1 MAKPASGLEQNH
13 LSPWMR
19 QLPSSWRWAVTS
31 VALTS
36 EPAPCSVMNMAP
48 WRSASKSW
56 LVTCGS
62 TRSTSAGSPNLRSVR
77 ASESV
82 MLTGQHRPNS
92 ACTNRWLSAYLAA
105 AGIGSGQPSTPP
117 RCDSAARP
125 NSL

>member
-13 LSPWMR
+13 LSPLRR
-19 QLPSSWRWAVTS
+19 QLPSGRASATTS

-48 WRSASKSW
+48 WRRLSKSR

-62 TRSTSAGSPNLRSVR
+62 TLSTSSGAPNLRSVR

-105 AGIGSGQPSTPP
+105 AGMGSGQPSAPP